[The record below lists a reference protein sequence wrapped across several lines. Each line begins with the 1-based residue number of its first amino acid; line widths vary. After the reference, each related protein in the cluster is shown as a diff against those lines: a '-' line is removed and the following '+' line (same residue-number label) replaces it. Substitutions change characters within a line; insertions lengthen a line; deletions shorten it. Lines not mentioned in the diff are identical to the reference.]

1 LVTVVDASVAVKWY
15 VIEQFTDVA
24 ITFYA
29 ENQGHLIA
37 PDIFTV
43 EVVAALVR
51 RANIEK
57 SFQPDSQKSIGNFL
71 QLLDSGLVQARPISF
86 KQTAT
91 AASLAIDLGHPLKDC
106 LYLTL
111 AMELGCELVTCDTR
125 FAAKAKGVWD
135 GVRVLGA

>member
-15 VIEQFTDVA
+15 VIEPFTDLA
-24 ITFYA
+24 IAFYA
-29 ENQGHLIA
+29 ENQGALIA

-71 QLLDSGLVQARPISF
+71 QLLESGLVQARPISL
-86 KQTAT
+86 KQAAT
-91 AASLAIDLGHPLKDC
+91 AAGLAINIGHPLKDC
-106 LYLTL
+106 IYLML
-111 AMELGCELVTCDTR
+111 AMEMGCELVTCDAR
-125 FAAKAKGVWD
+125 FSEKAKGVWD
-135 GVRVLGA
+135 RVRVLGD